1 MPTGCI
7 VQWLRY
13 SAQSSVAGS
22 TADQVARSMLENNQA
37 MTEASLVLAIRAASK
52 GGEPLF
58 ARELLVLHSKNKLHR
73 PQEQLYVHVS
83 SRRKGEGRLN
93 CLYEVW
99 SCAQGS
105 VVRVLSV
112 FAALP
117 CVCFLIYVH
126 VVARAVVVSCQPY
139 TAVFLHRAAELCRSL
154 FAYPKVRTKPLCFVV
169 QGDGGVPKRR
179 GR

>member
-1 MPTGCI
+1 MLNVLSPCVI
-7 VQWLRY
+7 D
-13 SAQSSVAGS
+13 AGS

-37 MTEASLVLAIRAASK
+37 MTEAALVLAIRAASK

-83 SRRKGEGRLN
+83 SGRKGERRLN

-112 FAALP
+112 FGALR
-117 CVCFLIYVH
+117 CVF
-126 VVARAVVVSCQPY
+126 
-139 TAVFLHRAAELCRSL
+139 F
-154 FAYPKVRTKPLCFVV
+154 
-169 QGDGGVPKRR
+169 
-179 GR
+179 